1 MDISLRQLR
10 AFVAVARLRSFTQA
24 AALLHLSQPTLTVQ
38 IRRLEQALRLR
49 LFDRNP
55 RSVDLTRIG
64 RELLPAFERTLQD
77 LDSVLVDLREVAAE
91 RRGVVRIAAL
101 PSFAAGFLPD
111 AIRRFREQHPGAT
124 FVLKDV
130 IASRVIALVRSEE
143 VDLGLTGG
151 EIGFA
156 DIDVMLQGSD
166 EMAVVY
172 PHGHPIGEVPRIT
185 AALLA
190 AQPLVLMDPGT
201 SVRAVTDFAF
211 NKAGLMPSPASEATY
226 MMTAI
231 GMVRA
236 GIGLAI
242 LPASAREIA
251 AEPTLRSRRI
261 DDPNFSRPVAL
272 IRKGGRTLPPLSLA
286 FAEFLAGTS
295 AMPGAKAAV
304 PGARK

>member
-1 MDISLRQLR
+1 MDISIRQLR
-10 AFVAVARLRSFTQA
+10 AFVAVAKLRSFTQA

-49 LFDRNP
+49 LFDRHP

-77 LDSVLVDLREVAAE
+77 LDSVLLDLREVASE

-111 AIRRFREQHPGAT
+111 AIREFREKHPGVT

-130 IASRVIALVRSEE
+130 IASRVIGLIRSEE

-151 EIGFA
+151 DVAFP
-156 DIDVMLQGSD
+156 DIDVVFSARD
-166 EMAVVY
+166 EMAIVY
-172 PHGHPIGEVPRIT
+172 PDGHPVGEAPRIT
-185 AALLA
+185 AELLA

-201 SVRAVTDFAF
+201 SVRAVTDSAF

-236 GIGLAI
+236 GIGLAV

-251 AEPTLRSRRI
+251 AEPTVRSRRI
-261 DDPNFSRPVAL
+261 NDPNFSRPVAL
-272 IRKGGRTLPPLSLA
+272 IKKARRTLPPLSLA
-286 FAEFLAGTS
+286 FSEFLS
-295 AMPGAKAAV
+295 KNRKMLVAKAA
-304 PGARK
+304 ARLRK